1 MSLNTRSCSVD
12 SLSVI
17 DLKKADNFGN
27 TKIVSLAENTS
38 KVSTIHLMINLNHE
52 MNPKDPIG
60 QVKANIAQ
68 VQLVVPVPFVLRALV
83 SCVTTN

>member
-1 MSLNTRSCSVD
+1 MSLNAHSCSVD

-17 DLKKADNFGN
+17 DLKKTDNFGI

>member
-1 MSLNTRSCSVD
+1 MFDLLLLYIACSVD

-17 DLKKADNFGN
+17 DLNKTDTFGN

-38 KVSTIHLMINLNHE
+38 KVSTIHLVVNLNHE
-52 MNPKDPIG
+52 MNPKDPLG

-68 VQLVVPVPFVLRALV
+68 VQLLVPVPFVLRTLV
-83 SCVTTN
+83 SF

>member
-1 MSLNTRSCSVD
+1 MIVSLNARPCSVD

-17 DLKKADNFGN
+17 DLKKTDNFGN

-38 KVSTIHLMINLNHE
+38 KVSTILLMINLNHE
-52 MNPKDPIG
+52 MNPKDPVG

-68 VQLVVPVPFVLRALV
+68 VQLLVPVPFVLRTLV
-83 SCVTTN
+83 GCYY